1 MKKFSCASACPA
13 ATPVR
18 RLATLT
24 RSFMTRSILKVAF
37 CLSMALVVTG
47 CASGIKNVPLNIQ
60 SDPLGAYVVFQIT
73 KDNGTK
79 SDWIFLGN
87 TPLLTTRQYSKEEL
101 DDENSIVLRVM
112 KEGFFDQTK
121 VFKGRELRR
130 ESKAKG
136 RVFWNPR
143 MVPQ

>member
-1 MKKFSCASACPA
+1 MKLLSP
-13 ATPVR
+13 
-18 RLATLT
+18 LATHLFPRRNA
-24 RSFMTRSILKVAF
+24 RSTTILIFATT
-37 CLSMALVVTG
+37 LLISG
-47 CASGIKNVPLNIQ
+47 CASSAKNVPLNIQ

-87 TPLLTTRQYSKEEL
+87 TPLLTTRQYTKEEL
-101 DDENSIVLRVM
+101 KNENSIVLRVM

-130 ESKAKG
+130 ESKSKG

-143 MVPQ
+143 LVRQ

>member
-1 MKKFSCASACPA
+1 VKLTLVLFATVFA
-13 ATPVR
+13 A
-18 RLATLT
+18 
-24 RSFMTRSILKVAF
+24 
-37 CLSMALVVTG
+37 G
-47 CASGIKNVPLNIQ
+47 CASSTKNVPLNIQ

-87 TPLLTTRQYSKEEL
+87 TPLLTTRQYTKEEL
-101 DDENSIVLRVM
+101 RNENSIVLRVM

-121 VFKGRELRR
+121 VFKGRELRQ
-130 ESKAKG
+130 ESKSKG